1 MKTKIKEVQ
10 DYFKGKMLSGEFT
23 IIGVEEYTIE
33 LLIDDEYKF
42 IIWIGNVDIAT
53 SRKPYSG
60 KLSFMDI
67 GLTDDEAIKLNDLLL
82 PAINKF
88 RKETLLEQK
97 WKEFERLQN
106 ELSSVS

>member
-10 DYFKGKMLSGEFT
+10 DYFKNKMLSSEFT
-23 IIGVEEYTIE
+23 ITSVEEYTIE
-33 LLIDDEYKF
+33 LLIDNEYKF

-53 SRKPYSG
+53 SRKTYSG

-67 GLTDDEAIKLNDLLL
+67 GLTDDEAIKLNDILL

-97 WKEFERLQN
+97 RKEFERLQN
-106 ELSSVS
+106 ELGGVS